1 MDGTVVLPVKG
12 DLAGPEAGGHGEAVP
27 PESGVHV
34 RQHALPGIR
43 QGGGEEMAARHR
55 HDGAHPKKVFRLV
68 QIKKEVVLQ
77 IVRIGQ
83 TVPAAVQQIADAVDP
98 AQGLIGGVEGG
109 GLNVL
114 DHQVAGLGGE
124 PLPQEP
130 GPT

>member
-1 MDGTVVLPVKG
+1 
-12 DLAGPEAGGHGEAVP
+12 
-27 PESGVHV
+27 
-34 RQHALPGIR
+34 
-43 QGGGEEMAARHR
+43 MAARHR
-55 HDGAHPKKVFRLV
+55 HDGAHPKKVLRLV
-68 QIKKEVVLQ
+68 QIKKEVVLH

-109 GLNVL
+109 GLDVL
-114 DHQVAGLGGE
+114 DYQVAGLGGE